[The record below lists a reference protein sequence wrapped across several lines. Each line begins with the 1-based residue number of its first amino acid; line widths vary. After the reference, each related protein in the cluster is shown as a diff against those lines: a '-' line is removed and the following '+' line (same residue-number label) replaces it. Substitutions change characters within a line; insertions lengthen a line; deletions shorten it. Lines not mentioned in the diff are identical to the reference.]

1 MWVVLVGV
9 AGAATVRRDA
19 GRPEVRLVDT
29 DTLLAPGGEL
39 PRRGAGEEVVR
50 HAGFGLVYSE
60 QYEQARWVAY
70 ELTAAETQ
78 RRFERTDRFLVDP
91 RVGTGTATDADYAG
105 SGYDRGHLAP
115 AADMGW
121 SEATMRESFYY
132 SNMSPQVPGFN
143 RGVWKRLEELVRTWA
158 VEYGA
163 IYVVTGPVLQPGLPT
178 IGPHGVAVPRQ
189 YFKVILDARE
199 PGLKAVGFLM
209 QNASSSAPLAQFAVP
224 IDSVERVTGLDFFPG
239 LPDAQES
246 QLEGKVCVPCWT
258 WTSAP
263 TGGGGEGAAGESV
276 RCTGTTQKGER
287 CKRMTR
293 SPNGRCYQH
302 GGNLP

>member
-1 MWVVLVGV
+1 
-9 AGAATVRRDA
+9 
-19 GRPEVRLVDT
+19 
-29 DTLLAPGGEL
+29 
-39 PRRGAGEEVVR
+39 
-50 HAGFGLVYSE
+50 VYSE
-60 QYEQARWVAY
+60 PHEQARWVAY

-91 RVGTGTATDADYAG
+91 RVSTGTATDEDYAG

-178 IGPHGVAVPRQ
+178 LGPHGVAVPEQ
-189 YFKVILDARE
+189 YFKVILDARD
-199 PGLKAVGFLM
+199 PGVKAVGFLM
-209 QNASSSAPLAQFAVP
+209 PNASSSAGLAQFAVTV
-224 IDSVERVTGLDFFPG
+224 DSVERVTGLDFFPG
-239 LPDAQES
+239 LPDAQEA
-246 QLEGKVCVPCWT
+246 QLEGEVCVPCWT

-263 TGGGGEGAAGESV
+263 TGGGGGEAAGESV
-276 RCTGTTQKGER
+276 RCTGTIQKGER

-302 GGNLP
+302 GGNFP